1 MILCKVKNEQFD
13 NFIYLNGGWVYYER
27 CPVCSMRVHSDGS
40 NYAAFW
46 SSHLEDSDHEHLEL

>member
-13 NFIYLNGGWVYYER
+13 NFIYLNGGLVYYER

-40 NYAAFW
+40 NHKEFW
-46 SSHLEDSDHEHLEL
+46 DNHIEGYEL